1 MRKVGRLLFRWLNIR
16 ALFLDIGWF
25 HIATR
30 DQICETH
37 VESTWVSY
45 GFAAENVN
53 ELESALGEYH
63 DSEDEDGVVIED
75 QVKDFVVANER
86 TLNVV
91 VSIDLQLS
99 YSLESLGFM

>member
-1 MRKVGRLLFRWLNIR
+1 MGLLSRTESSLN
-16 ALFLDIGWF
+16 D
-25 HIATR
+25 
-30 DQICETH
+30 
-37 VESTWVSY
+37 Y
-45 GFAAENVN
+45 
-53 ELESALGEYH
+53 ALGEH
-63 DSEDEDGVVIED
+63 DTEDEDGVVIED